1 MDHSKA
7 RLRQYV
13 HRAALAMLVLGTFLS
28 GQARAAEAWPN
39 RPVRLIVPFP
49 PGGANDI
56 VARLVGSRLQERWGT
71 PVVVDNRA
79 GAGGNIGTELGAR
92 ANPDGYTLLVGS
104 GSTLGSNA
112 SLYAK
117 LPFDVLKDFAP
128 VSLASKRGQLLL
140 VSPNFPAKSYAEYI
154 AYAKANPGKI
164 NLGTTGAGSGTHLAG
179 AWLHSATGT
188 KATFIHYKGTGPLLP
203 DLMASRL
210 DVTVAAV
217 PPALP
222 LLKTNKLRALAM
234 MGDKRSSFLPD
245 LPTVAEMGV
254 PGYDYSGY
262 TGFFAPGAT
271 PAAVVNRLSDAFIR
285 MVKSPEITARLE
297 NDGNVVV
304 GSTPAQFRQMLQTE
318 MATWRKVVSENG
330 IKLEE

>member
-1 MDHSKA
+1 
-7 RLRQYV
+7 
-13 HRAALAMLVLGTFLS
+13 
-28 GQARAAEAWPN
+28 
-39 RPVRLIVPFP
+39 
-49 PGGANDI
+49 
-56 VARLVGSRLQERWGT
+56 
-71 PVVVDNRA
+71 
-79 GAGGNIGTELGAR
+79 
-92 ANPDGYTLLVGS
+92 
-104 GSTLGSNA
+104 
-112 SLYAK
+112 
-117 LPFDVLKDFAP
+117 
-128 VSLASKRGQLLL
+128 
-140 VSPNFPAKSYAEYI
+140 
-154 AYAKANPGKI
+154 
-164 NLGTTGAGSGTHLAG
+164 
-179 AWLHSATGT
+179 
-188 KATFIHYKGTGPLLP
+188 
-203 DLMASRL
+203 MASRL

-271 PAAVVNRLSDAFIR
+271 PAPVVNRLSEAFIR

-297 NDGNVVV
+297 GDGNVVV